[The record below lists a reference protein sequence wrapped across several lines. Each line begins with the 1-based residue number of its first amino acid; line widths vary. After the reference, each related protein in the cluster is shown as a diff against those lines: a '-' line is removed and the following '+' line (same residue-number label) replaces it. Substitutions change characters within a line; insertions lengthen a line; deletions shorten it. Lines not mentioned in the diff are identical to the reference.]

1 MVTAIKV
8 GCCGYPVSTKRY
20 REVFRIV
27 ELNNTFY
34 QYPRDSNVE
43 KWRKEAPED
52 FEFTVKA
59 HQEISHTYKLKTDL
73 AAEAFDKMKRICQTL
88 HAHIMVIQ
96 TAGSFKPDRLEDAHE
111 FFRRVERE
119 DLTLVWET
127 RGNEWEEVEVR
138 EELRRVL
145 EEVDVSHITDPFRT
159 MPVFIGRTA
168 YFRLHGLG
176 ARMYYYQYTD
186 SELERLYDQIKGF
199 NGSSCEV
206 YVLFN
211 NLSMFEDAK
220 RFLHFL
226 EKKKFPSLTG
236 SVGLDSVMS
245 VVERARYPL
254 TKSMLMEKFGWRVV
268 ELEAGKQIRLEEIL
282 KNLPSKNYD
291 NKEKVIKEIKRKS
304 AK

>member
-1 MVTAIKV
+1 MKV
-8 GCCGYPVSTKRY
+8 GCCGYPVSTRRY
-20 REVFRIV
+20 REVFRVV

-34 QYPRDSNVE
+34 QYPRDSTVE
-43 KWRKEAPED
+43 RWRREAPEA

-59 HQEISHTYKLKTDL
+59 NQEISHTYKLKTDF

-88 HAHIMVIQ
+88 HARIMVVQ
-96 TAGSFKPDRLEDAHE
+96 TPGSFKPDLLEDAHE

-127 RGNEWEEVEVR
+127 RGDEWEGAEVR

-145 EEVDVSHITDPFRT
+145 EEVDVSHVTDPFRT

-176 ARMYYYQYTD
+176 TRMYYYQYKD
-186 SELERLYDQIKGF
+186 DELERLYDQIKGF
-199 NGSSCEV
+199 NGSGREV

-226 EKKKFPSLTG
+226 EEKKFPSITG
-236 SVGLDSVMS
+236 SLGLDSARS
-245 VVERARYPL
+245 VIERARYPL
-254 TKSMLMEKFGWRVV
+254 TKGMLIEKFGWRIV
-268 ELEAGKQIRLEEIL
+268 ELETGRQIRLEEIL
-282 KNLPSKNYD
+282 KNLPSKSYE
-291 NKEKVIKEIKRKS
+291 NKEEVIEEMKRKGIT
-304 AK
+304 